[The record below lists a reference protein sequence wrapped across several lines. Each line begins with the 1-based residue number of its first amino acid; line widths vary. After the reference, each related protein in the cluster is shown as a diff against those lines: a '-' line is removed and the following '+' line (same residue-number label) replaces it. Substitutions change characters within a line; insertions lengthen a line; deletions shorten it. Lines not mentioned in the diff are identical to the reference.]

1 MFWRNLL
8 STSARTTVAAVAGSA
23 ATASGVDSD
32 WYRRLDKPAFQPP
45 PAAFPIAWTLLYA
58 DIAVTS
64 AAVLTELQQRA
75 RPGLRRR
82 DRPRRPIEPP
92 RPEHVPSAAAG
103 RERGYRRAL
112 TLNLVLNAGWCWA
125 FFARRNTALGT
136 VTAVALTASSAD
148 LARRAARSRPLYGA
162 ALAPYA
168 GWCGFATVLSARIH
182 QLNP

>member
-32 WYRRLDKPAFQPP
+32 WYRRLDKPALQPP

-75 RPGLRRR
+75 RPELRAQRGAFLDLVTSLAAGDPRRR
-82 DRPRRPIEPP
+82 EAHLR
-92 RPEHVPSAAAG
+92 
-103 RERGYRRAL
+103 
-112 TLNLVLNAGWCWA
+112 
-125 FFARRNTALGT
+125 
-136 VTAVALTASSAD
+136 
-148 LARRAARSRPLYGA
+148 ARSHTARPT
-162 ALAPYA
+162 P
-168 GWCGFATVLSARIH
+168 T
-182 QLNP
+182 